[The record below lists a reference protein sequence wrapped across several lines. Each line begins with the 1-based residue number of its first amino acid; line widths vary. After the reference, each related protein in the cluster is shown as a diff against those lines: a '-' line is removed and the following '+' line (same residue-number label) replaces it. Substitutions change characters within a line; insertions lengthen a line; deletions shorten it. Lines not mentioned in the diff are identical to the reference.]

1 MTRPYIPATIR
12 RLVIARANG
21 RCEYCLLHQDASF
34 ARHPIDHIIPVAQGG
49 ETNETN
55 LALACA
61 SCNTAKG
68 PNLTGIDPLSGQVA
82 VLYNPRRQKWE
93 RHFKLEGATIVG
105 LTKSGRATVHLL
117 QINSPKRVEERLCLE
132 TIGHYPER

>member
-1 MTRPYIPATIR
+1 MTRPYVSATLR
-12 RLVIARANG
+12 TFVYARAGG
-21 RCEYCLLHQDASF
+21 RCEYCLLHQDDSF
-34 ARHPIDHIIPVAQGG
+34 LRHPIDHIVPIAHGG

-68 PNLTGIDPLSGQVA
+68 PNLTGIDPLSGKVA
-82 VLYNPRRQKWE
+82 VLFNPRQQKWE

-105 LTKSGRATVHLL
+105 LTQTGRATVRLL
-117 QINSPKRVEERLCLE
+117 HMNSTNRVEERLHLQ
-132 TIGHYPER
+132 INQRYPSS